1 MAEQKNILTVYNF
14 CQELV
19 LKVEKTGG
27 KNVDP
32 SILSALDEAFKAII
46 DFSKQSLIRYIPFN
60 GGLFMSLDVKTDFK
74 MRGTTDL
81 DLSKEPITILLNPLL
96 MVKRPFLEFLGDLN
110 SELLRLAFAHPALF
124 GQINST
130 KDSQVHE
137 FLEKSS
143 AASVSELIKN
153 DMRIDR
159 DTGKDLMLRVPSD
172 MYTTSKMAEETKYNP
187 KGSQSLEYYYK
198 FLKNFNEKQKGQ
210 QPMTTPMGVPQQGN
224 GGQQDQDNE
233 GDSKPDPNGVA
244 TSNNQDGKPVHQW
257 EGGDPESKMDRIKSL
272 VSDVYNN
279 LSEKERGTMPG
290 KLVEHIKNLLK
301 KPEISWKGVLKKFV
315 GAIPVPHRKTRT
327 RLNRRQPKRA
337 DLSGQLPKRHVEL
350 VVALDTSG
358 SMSTSDI
365 TYVIN
370 EIFNIVKDYDSKIT
384 IIECDAEIGKVYQAK
399 KASDVQTKITG
410 RGGTSFVPVIE
421 YINKSGAYRNA
432 LLIYFT
438 DGYGD
443 SEIPKPRTY
452 RNLWVVLQDEKYLS
466 VKEPY
471 GEVKALRKDADWLK
485 ANKDGDF

>member
-1 MAEQKNILTVYNF
+1 MAEQKNILAIYNF

-19 LKVEKTGG
+19 LKVEATKG

-32 SILSALDEAFKAII
+32 GILSALEEAFKSII
-46 DFSKQSLIRYIPFN
+46 DFSKGYLIRYIPFN
-60 GGLFMSLDVKTDFK
+60 GGLLMSLDIKTDMK

-81 DLSKEPITILLNPLL
+81 DVSKQPITIYLNPLL
-96 MVKRPFLEFLGDLN
+96 MVKRPFLEFMGDLN
-110 SELLRLAFAHPALF
+110 SELLRLAFAHPAVF
-124 GQINST
+124 GQINSG
-130 KDSQVHE
+130 KDKQMHE

-143 AASVSELIKN
+143 SASVSEIIKK
-153 DMRIDR
+153 DMRLDR
-159 DTGKDLMLRVPSD
+159 EMNKELMLRAPKD
-172 MYTTSKMAEETKYNP
+172 MYTTAKMAEETKYNP
-187 KGSQSLEYYYK
+187 KESQSLEYYYK
-198 FLKNFNEKQKGQ
+198 FLKNFHEKNKGQ
-210 QPMTTPMGVPQQGN
+210 NPMTPPMGIPQESN
-224 GGQQDQDNE
+224 GGKQNQEND

-244 TSNNQDGKPVHQW
+244 TNNNQNGRPTHQW
-257 EGGDPESKMDRIKSL
+257 EGGDSDSKMDRIKSL
-272 VSDVYNN
+272 VSDVYEN

-290 KLVEHIKNLLK
+290 KLVEHIKNMLK
-301 KPEISWKGVLKKFV
+301 KPEISWKGVLRRFV

-370 EIFNIVKDYDSKIT
+370 EIFNIVKEYDTKVT
-384 IIECDAEIGKVYQAK
+384 IIECDAEIGKIYQAK
-399 KASDVQTKITG
+399 KPSDVQTKITG
-410 RGGTSFVPVIE
+410 RGGTSFVPVID
-421 YINKSGAYRNA
+421 YINESGAYREA

-443 SEIPKPRTY
+443 SEIPRPRTY
-452 RNLWVVLQDEKYLS
+452 RNLWVVLQDEKHLS

-471 GEVKALRKDADWLK
+471 GEVKALRKDQDWIKL
-485 ANKDGDF
+485 NRDGDF